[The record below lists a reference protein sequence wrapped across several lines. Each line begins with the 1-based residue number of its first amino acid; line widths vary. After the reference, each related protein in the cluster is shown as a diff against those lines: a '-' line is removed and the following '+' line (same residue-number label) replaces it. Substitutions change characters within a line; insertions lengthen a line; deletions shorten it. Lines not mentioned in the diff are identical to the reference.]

1 MHVSPADLTR
11 FRASTGANVLVQIRN
26 LLGTSSFSTAGS
38 DLLAEIRVLGVVPAS
53 GVSVPAVMS
62 VSSIRRVEVAHP
74 QVQVALLPLLQSSKV
89 LLHLKVSVSM
99 VRHLTVPSK
108 LQILQ
113 CAIPVHELWPPETPV
128 FSQSTPSC
136 DDTHDETICTP
147 YIQVSMSTFHREQ
160 FARPKSVLS
169 PQDFAENQ

>member
-1 MHVSPADLTR
+1 MFWSRSATFWAPPRSALQVLTSWPRSAFSASFQRLASPC
-11 FRASTGANVLVQIRN
+11 
-26 LLGTSSFSTAGS
+26 LLS
-38 DLLAEIRVLGVVPAS
+38 RQCHP
-53 GVSVPAVMS
+53 
-62 VSSIRRVEVAHP
+62 RRVEVAHP
-74 QVQVALLPLLQSSKV
+74 QVQVALLPLLQSSNV

-99 VRHLTVPSK
+99 VQHLTVPSK
-108 LQILQ
+108 LQILE
-113 CAIPVHELWPPETPV
+113 CAIPVHELWPQETPV

-136 DDTHDETICTP
+136 DDTHDETTCTP